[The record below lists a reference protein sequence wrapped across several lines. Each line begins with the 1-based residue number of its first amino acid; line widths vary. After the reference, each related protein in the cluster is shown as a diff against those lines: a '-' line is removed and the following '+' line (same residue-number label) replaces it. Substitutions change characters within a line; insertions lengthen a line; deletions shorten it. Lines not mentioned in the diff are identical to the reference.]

1 MFLTQSTQNIIT
13 SKLKTKQL
21 IAVGEIHGAK
31 ENPQV
36 FQEIVD
42 LVISQKFIPIVGFE
56 LSQELI
62 DNPEIDNKDSTLD
75 GRYSVFHKNLILSLK
90 NKGIKVFGF
99 DINSDQWLQVK
110 ENGISW
116 RDGIMA
122 DNINTHLSVLKQNER
137 IIIICG
143 DAHFATLESIVRI
156 TKPSGEKVLEKF
168 SPMGSKIA
176 VNSLLALHLRYQSGQ
191 IFNHKIKAAQSIT
204 LIKEHMFRSSD
215 DLMEIDIPE
224 AHPINKNGS

>member
-1 MFLTQSTQNIIT
+1 MFLTRSTQNIIA
-13 SKLKTKQL
+13 SKLETKQL

-31 ENPQV
+31 ENPRV

-42 LVISQKFIPIVGFE
+42 LVISQKFVPIIGFE

-62 DNPEIDNKDSTLD
+62 DNPEIENKDATLD

-99 DINSDQWLQVK
+99 DINPDQWLQAK

-116 RDGIMA
+116 RDGLMA
-122 DNINTHLSVLKQNER
+122 DNINTNLSVLKQNER
-137 IIIICG
+137 MIIICG
-143 DAHFATLESIVRI
+143 DAHFQTLESMVRI
-156 TKPSGEKVLEKF
+156 TKPNGEKVPEKF

-176 VNSLLALHLRYQSGQ
+176 VDSLLALHIRYQSGQ
-191 IFNHKIKAAQSIT
+191 IFNHQIKAVQPIT
-204 LIKEHMFRSSD
+204 LIKEHMFRDSD
-215 DLMEIDIPE
+215 ELIEIDIPK
-224 AHPINKNGS
+224 AHPTK